1 MRFDDRYATAVRS
14 NKLRSDADKTG
25 DVDILGAAGLAGKL
39 VRTLPD
45 GTTAPGAPLA
55 MALLRLFTGDRR
67 AAREIVEITA
77 GMLVGKA
84 HRLGAALDRPELV
97 AAGVLGWHMDPACK
111 ACNGHGFHL
120 IEGAPALS
128 DQACGVCRGT
138 GKRPFDPLF
147 TAEALPLARWL
158 AAEIEREAAKAG
170 PAAMAALRDRMDR

>member
-25 DVDILGAAGLAGKL
+25 DVDILGAAGLAGKR

-55 MALLRLFTGDRR
+55 MALLRLFTGDKR

-84 HRLGAALDRPELV
+84 HRLGAALDRPEVGAVDAHVVGEGFLTEV
-97 AAGVLGWHMDPACK
+97 PLQAIAAQITPH
-111 ACNGHGFHL
+111 
-120 IEGAPALS
+120 
-128 DQACGVCRGT
+128 
-138 GKRPFDPLF
+138 DPLQLAF
-147 TAEALPLARWL
+147 HKASYVSVPLL
-158 AAEIEREAAKAG
+158 VGLQTYK
-170 PAAMAALRDRMDR
+170 